1 MLEPAGRAGAVPRAF
16 LRIGGLTVARQQ
28 LALALELKCERI
40 ICIAPRLTAELVELQ
55 HLAEAAKAQ
64 FHVVANSRALVGLVT
79 TVDEVFALGDGLFAS
94 IPEAAA
100 LLEEGQAILVQP
112 VEQGLAA
119 GFERI
124 DLNHAGAAAMR
135 LPGRLVE
142 RLAELPSDC
151 DAASSLQRIALQAG
165 VRQKA
170 IPAPGRD
177 GLFWTL
183 VRSEDEAHALEP
195 LWVRQRT
202 CDEGALSPSRGLALV
217 AVRSFGP
224 AMLHAGSGTM
234 ALVIA
239 AAVFALL
246 GLGAGWFNLLP
257 LGLGLVAIGWLLREC
272 AVLLARIESDATHL
286 RKGLDSKELYG
297 WLCDGLIVVLAAWG
311 SHMHLGQ
318 HFVDRL
324 FPPFMLVALLRILPR
339 LLSPRWTGWFGDR
352 ALLALGLGVAIALG
366 AGSAAVHVAAALA
379 GVAGILAS
387 PGLSR
392 LTRL

>member
-202 CDEGALSPSRGLALV
+202 RDEGALSPSRGLALV

-272 AVLLARIESDATHL
+272 AVLLSRIESDATHL

-339 LLSPRWTGWFGDR
+339 LFAPRWTGWFGDR

-392 LTRL
+392 LTRP

>member
-1 MLEPAGRAGAVPRAF
+1 MLEPAGTAGGALRAF

-55 HLAEAAKAQ
+55 HLAEAVKAQ
-64 FHVVANSRALVGLVT
+64 FHVVANARALVGLVT
-79 TVDEVFALGDGLFAS
+79 TVDEVFALGDGLFVS
-94 IPEAAA
+94 IPEAAS

-135 LPGRLVE
+135 LPGRLIE
-142 RLAELPSDC
+142 RLAELPADC

-165 VRQKA
+165 VRQRG
-170 IPAPGRD
+170 IPAPGVD

-183 VRSEDEAHALEP
+183 VRSENEAHALEP
-195 LWVRQRT
+195 QWVRQRT
-202 CDEGALSPSRGLALV
+202 RDEGALSPSRGLALL

-234 ALVIA
+234 ALVVA
-239 AAVFALL
+239 AAVFAVL

-257 LGLGLVAIGWLLREC
+257 LGLSLIAIGWLLRES
-272 AVLLARIESDATHL
+272 AVLLSRIETEAHHL

-297 WLCDGLIVVLAAWG
+297 WLCDGLIIVLAAWG
-311 SHMHLGQ
+311 SHMHSGQ
-318 HFVDRL
+318 HFADRL
-324 FPPFMLVALLRILPR
+324 FPPFMLITLLRILPR
-339 LLSPRWTGWFGDR
+339 LFAPRWAGWFGDR
-352 ALLALGLGVAIALG
+352 ALLALGLAGAIAFG
-366 AGSAAVHVAAALA
+366 AGSAAVHVAAVLA
-379 GVAGILAS
+379 GLAGIVAS
-387 PGLSR
+387 LGPSR
-392 LTRL
+392 LTRP

>member
-1 MLEPAGRAGAVPRAF
+1 MLEPAGSAGAVPRAF

-151 DAASSLQRIALQAG
+151 DAISSLQRIALQAG

-202 CDEGALSPSRGLALV
+202 RDEGALSPSRGLALL

-272 AVLLARIESDATHL
+272 AVLLSRIESDAIHL

-339 LLSPRWTGWFGDR
+339 LFAPRWTGWFGDR

>member
-1 MLEPAGRAGAVPRAF
+1 MLEPAGALPRAF

-55 HLAEAAKAQ
+55 HLAEATKAQ
-64 FHVVANSRALVGLVT
+64 FHVVANARALVGLVT
-79 TVDEVFALGDGLFAS
+79 TVDEIFALGDGLFVS
-94 IPEAAA
+94 IPDAVN

-112 VEQGLAA
+112 IEQGLAA

-135 LPGRLVE
+135 LPGRLIE

-151 DAASSLQRIALQAG
+151 DATSSLQRIALQAG
-165 VRQKA
+165 VRQKP
-170 IPAPGRD
+170 IPAPGQD

-183 VRSEDEAHALEP
+183 VRNEDEAHALEP

-202 CDEGALSPSRGLALV
+202 RDEGALSPTRGLALL

-224 AMLHAGSGTM
+224 AMLHAGTGAL

-239 AAVFALL
+239 AAALALL
-246 GLGAGWFNLLP
+246 ALGAGWFKLLP
-257 LGLGLVAIGWLLREC
+257 LGLGLLALGWLLREC
-272 AVLLARIESDATHL
+272 AVLLSRIESETASS
-286 RKGLDSKELYG
+286 RRGLDSKELYG
-297 WLCDGLIVVLAAWG
+297 WLCDALIVLLAAWG
-311 SHMHLGQ
+311 SDMYAGQ
-318 HFVDRL
+318 HFMDRL

-339 LLSPRWTGWFGDR
+339 LYAPRWTTWFGDR
-352 ALLALGLGVAIALG
+352 AVLALGIGGAIAFG
-366 AGSAAVHVAAALA
+366 VGSAAIHIAAALA
-379 GVAGILAS
+379 GVAGILKS
-387 PGLSR
+387 LGPTR
-392 LTRL
+392 LTRP

>member
-1 MLEPAGRAGAVPRAF
+1 MLEPAGIAGAIPRAF

-79 TVDEVFALGDGLFAS
+79 TVDEVFVLGDGLFVS
-94 IPEAAA
+94 IPEAVT
-100 LLEEGQAILVQP
+100 LLDEGQAILVQP
-112 VEQGLAA
+112 IEQGLAA

-135 LPGRLVE
+135 LPGRLIE

-165 VRQKA
+165 VRQKP
-170 IPAPGRD
+170 IPAPGLG
-177 GLFWTL
+177 GLFWTM
-183 VRSEDEAHALEP
+183 VRNEDEAHALEP

-202 CDEGALSPSRGLALV
+202 RDEGALSPSRGLALL

-224 AMLHAGSGTM
+224 AMLHAGSGAL

-246 GLGAGWFNLLP
+246 GLGAGWFALFP
-257 LGLGLVAIGWLLREC
+257 LGLGLIAVGWLLREC
-272 AVLLARIESDATHL
+272 AVLLSRIESESSHL

-311 SHMHLGQ
+311 SQMHAGQ
-318 HFVDRL
+318 HFIDQL
-324 FPPFMLVALLRILPR
+324 FPPFMLVVLLRILPR
-339 LLSPRWTGWFGDR
+339 LFAPRWAAWFGDR
-352 ALLALGLGVAIALG
+352 TLLALGIGGAIAFG

-379 GVAGILAS
+379 GVAGIAAS
-387 PGLSR
+387 FGPTR

>member
-1 MLEPAGRAGAVPRAF
+1 MPRAF

-28 LALALELKCERI
+28 LALVLELKCERI

-64 FHVVANSRALVGLVT
+64 FHVVANARALVGLVT
-79 TVDEVFALGDGLFAS
+79 TIDEVFALGDGLFVS
-94 IPEAAA
+94 IPDAVS

-112 VEQGLAA
+112 IEQGLAA

-135 LPGRLVE
+135 LPGRLIE

-165 VRQKA
+165 VRQKP
-170 IPAPGRD
+170 IPAPALD

-202 CDEGALSPSRGLALV
+202 RDEGALSPTRGLALL

-224 AMLHAGSGTM
+224 AMLHAGTGAF
-234 ALVIA
+234 ALVLA
-239 AAVFALL
+239 AAVLGLL
-246 GLGAGWFNLLP
+246 ALGAGWFKLLT
-257 LGLGLVAIGWLLREC
+257 LGLGLVALGWFLREC
-272 AVLLARIESDATHL
+272 AVLLSRIESETAGL

-297 WLCDGLIVVLAAWG
+297 WLCDALIVVLAAWG
-311 SHMHLGQ
+311 LEMHAGHQFLE
-318 HFVDRL
+318 RL

-339 LLSPRWTGWFGDR
+339 LFAPRWAAWFGDR
-352 ALLALGLGVAIALG
+352 ALLALGIGAAIAFG
-366 AGSAAVHVAAALA
+366 AGSATIHVAAALA
-379 GVAGILAS
+379 GVAGIVAS
-387 PGLSR
+387 LGSSR